1 MSPIVEYL
9 DYRKYILD
17 YYTECKATSGFTWR
31 AFAAKA
37 GFSSPIYLKQ
47 VTEGKCNLSSAAAER
62 VGKAMDLAGLDLT
75 YFRQLVAFNH
85 AKVDAERIH
94 AFKIMQNIAKS
105 SKAKFLGGDD
115 FAYFQ
120 SWKAPVIREISEA
133 MPGASAE
140 EMAKECLPHI
150 TPGEVNNTMQLL
162 LRLGLLVQDKDGR
175 YHQTSNVISMADGEL
190 KKIAASKMQQEMGEF
205 ALDALQNLPLEERSM
220 SGLTMRIS
228 KDTYKELV
236 KEIANFRKK
245 VIAIA
250 SADKAED
257 QVYRLNLQLFPLT
270 KKLKGQ
276 K

>member
-62 VGKAMDLAGLDLT
+62 VGKAMELAGLDLT

-175 YHQTSNVISMADGEL
+175 FHQTSNVISMADGEL
-190 KKIAASKMQQEMGEF
+190 KKNCSLENAAGNGRVCFGRPAKF
-205 ALDALQNLPLEERSM
+205 AARRTQHVGPYHENFQRHLQRTRQGNCELQKKGHCDCECRQGRRS
-220 SGLTMRIS
+220 S
-228 KDTYKELV
+228 V
-236 KEIANFRKK
+236 
-245 VIAIA
+245 
-250 SADKAED
+250 
-257 QVYRLNLQLFPLT
+257 
-270 KKLKGQ
+270 
-276 K
+276 